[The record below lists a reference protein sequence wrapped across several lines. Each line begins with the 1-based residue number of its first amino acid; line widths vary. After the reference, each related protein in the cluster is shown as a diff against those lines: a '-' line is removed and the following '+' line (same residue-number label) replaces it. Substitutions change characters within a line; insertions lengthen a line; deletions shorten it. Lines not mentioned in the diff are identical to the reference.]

1 VNFSRRDLSLLL
13 PAMALAQQAAAK
25 DEALKS
31 KTYSFE
37 GLPEKTNGK
46 NKSWQ
51 VLDGGTHTGY
61 HLDLHITELGAGQ
74 MPHPPHHH
82 AHEEMILIE
91 TGLVEVTISG
101 KSERIGPGSVAFV
114 ASNEEHGWKNVG
126 DTGARY
132 FVLAFGR

>member
-1 VNFSRRDLSLLL
+1 MTISRRDLNLLL
-13 PAMALAQQAAAK
+13 PALAMAQGAAAK

-31 KTYSFE
+31 KMYRFE

-51 VLDGGTHTGY
+51 VLDGNTHTGY
-61 HLDLHITELGAGQ
+61 HLDLHITELGPGQ

-91 TGLVEVTISG
+91 TGLVEVTIAG
-101 KSERIGPGSVAFV
+101 KTERIGPGSVAIV

>member
-1 VNFSRRDLSLLL
+1 MTFSRRDLNILL
-13 PAMALAQQAAAK
+13 PALALARQASAK

-31 KTYSFE
+31 KTYNFDD
-37 GLPEKTNGK
+37 LPEKTNGK

-51 VLDGGTHTGY
+51 VLDGSTHTGY
-61 HLDLHITELGAGQ
+61 HLDLHITELGPGQ

-101 KSERIGPGSVAFV
+101 KSERIGPGSVAIV